1 MRENTVSAGIIRWCL
16 GCLLVGCTFLTWVGR
31 ADAAVTLPGGVK
43 VKNVDF
49 ERHVMG
55 LFGRMGCNAGSC
67 HGSFQGKGGLRLS
80 LFGYDPSMDYA
91 AVTRDVHGRRLN
103 PVDPDKSLLLLKA
116 TGQVPHG
123 GGTRFGRDSWQAKL
137 LREWIAKGAKWNQ
150 GKGTVKRIRINPPEH
165 AFGKVGDTIQLGVEA
180 TFTDGSTL
188 NVAPLCD
195 FRTNDDAVAEVD
207 NLGVVRALRPGS
219 TAIVVSYR
227 GNVLPVQVMIP
238 MTLPK
243 GFEYPNTPEHNYID
257 QHVFSRLRK
266 MNIAPSELS
275 SDTEFLRRVYIDT
288 VGRLPEPKE
297 IRAFLK
303 DKNKNKRAKLIDK
316 LLDHPDH
323 ASIWATRYCDITGND
338 TLSLENPQNLRS
350 KRSQMW
356 HEWFKKRFQE
366 NMPYDEIVKGV
377 LTATSREGKSP
388 KEWVNDEYEILKKA
402 MKGFEFSDY
411 ANRKSLDL
419 FWRRRQRVP
428 VEQWAEKT
436 AAAFMGV
443 RLECAQCHKHPFDRW
458 SQEEYRSYANVFT
471 QVAYGISRDARNAAN
486 ALNKKL
492 SKGKKKRNQIP
503 QIREVYLNDRPVRP
517 LTHPNTGKP
526 LPPQALGGPVIDV
539 KRGEDPR
546 VALFEWLRRPENP
559 FFARSF
565 VNRVWGHYFGK
576 GIVDPVDDFSL
587 ANPPSNAK
595 LLDALAEDFVKHNYD
610 IRYIER
616 KILNSRTYQIS
627 SKTNVTNKL
636 DDNNFSHAYIRPM
649 LAEVSLDIINQALG
663 AKENFG
669 RDVKPGSRAIEVGPS
684 FIQTGTAAYAF
695 RVLGRP
701 PRTTACDCERASDPA
716 LPQKLFT
723 MTDTGILAKLKRSP
737 RLATVLRS
745 KKSDGELFEEIVLAT
760 LSRFPTDRE
769 RKAFAAHRKKVSDR
783 REAFQDILWV
793 MINTREFILNH

>member
-1 MRENTVSAGIIRWCL
+1 MMSAVLQCSWLTYSLVAACV
-16 GCLLVGCTFLTWVGR
+16 LLLSGQG
-31 ADAAVTLPGGVK
+31 DAAVTLPGGVK
-43 VKNVDF
+43 VKDVDF

-80 LFGYDPSMDYA
+80 LFGYDPSIDHA

-123 GGTRFGRDSWQAKL
+123 GGTRFGRESWQAKL
-137 LREWIAKGAKWNQ
+137 LREWIASGAKWDK
-150 GKGTVKRIRINPPEH
+150 GKGDVERIQIDPPEH
-165 AFGKVGDTIQLGVEA
+165 AFRKAGESIQLGVIA
-180 TFTDGSTL
+180 IFTDGSKL

-207 NLGVVRALRPGS
+207 GLGIVRALRPGS
-219 TAIVVSYR
+219 TSIVVSYR
-227 GNVLPVQVMIP
+227 GNVLPVQVMVP

-243 GFEYPNTPEHNYID
+243 GYRYPDTPKQNYVD

-275 SDTEFLRRVYIDT
+275 SDTEFLRRVYLDT
-288 VGRLPEPKE
+288 VGRLPEPEE
-297 IRAFLK
+297 IRSFLR
-303 DKNKNKRAKLIDK
+303 DSNKNKRSKLIDK
-316 LLDHPDH
+316 LLAHPDH
-323 ASIWATRYCDITGND
+323 ASLWATRYCDITGND

-356 HEWFKKRFQE
+356 HEWFKKRFHE

-377 LTATSREGKSP
+377 LTATSREGKSV
-388 KEWVNDEYEILKKA
+388 KQWVNDEYDSLKKA
-402 MKGFEFSDY
+402 MGGWDFSGY

-471 QVAYGISRDARNAAN
+471 QVAYGISREARNEAN
-486 ALNKKL
+486 ALNKRL
-492 SKGKKKRNQIP
+492 SKGKKKKNQIP
-503 QIREVYLNDRPVRP
+503 QIKEVYLNDRPIRP
-517 LTHPNTGKP
+517 LSHPQTGKQ
-526 LPPQALGGPVIDV
+526 LPPQALGGPVIEVDN
-539 KRGEDPR
+539 GTDPR
-546 VALFEWLRRPENP
+546 VALFQWLRKRDNP

-565 VNRVWGHYFGK
+565 VNRVWGHYLGK

-587 ANPPSNAK
+587 ANPPSNAP
-595 LLDALAEDFVKHNYD
+595 LLNALAEDFAKHNYD

-616 KILNSRTYQIS
+616 IILNSRTYQLS
-627 SKTNVTNKL
+627 SKTNETNKL
-636 DDNNFSHAYIRPM
+636 DNNNFSHAYTRPM

-669 RDVKPGSRAIEVGPS
+669 KDVRPGSRAIEVGPS
-684 FIQTGTAAYAF
+684 FVQSATTAYAF

-701 PRTTACDCERASDPA
+701 PRTTACDCERAADPA

-723 MTDTGILAKLKRSP
+723 MTDTGILAKIKRSP
-737 RLATVLRS
+737 RVANVLRS
-745 KKSDGELFEEIVLAT
+745 KKSDAELFEELVLAT

-769 RKAFAAHRKKVSDR
+769 RQAFASHRRKVTDR
-783 REAFQDILWV
+783 REAFQDMLWV
-793 MINTREFILNH
+793 LINTREFILNH